1 MTVKIQNQTKKKQN
15 VRVKVLK
22 APFVDS
28 IELRKI
34 IFERS
39 RAVVL

>member
-1 MTVKIQNQTKKKQN
+1 MTVKIQDQTKQKQN

-22 APFVDS
+22 APFVDTVQ
-28 IELRKI
+28 LRKI